1 MEFDHLLA
9 GPGQCLWLY
18 TSCFPEPTFLQSPD
32 SGGPKEH
39 PILHSPEQ
47 PVSVRRRATTG
58 VGQPTSCVRQG
69 DGRGRGLS
77 LMIFNLAV
85 EPLIR
90 RAKAQTNGGFKLYNT
105 CLKVTAYADDIA
117 VVCSSP
123 TDLQYTING
132 LNRTASTLGLLFNVG
147 KCSLLLSLRARP
159 ALQQG
164 FPSTVCR
171 FGHRRGRELPP
182 PAKLSWRIHW
192 HHAG

>member
-1 MEFDHLLA
+1 
-9 GPGQCLWLY
+9 
-18 TSCFPEPTFLQSPD
+18 
-32 SGGPKEH
+32 
-39 PILHSPEQ
+39 
-47 PVSVRRRATTG
+47 
-58 VGQPTSCVRQG
+58 
-69 DGRGRGLS
+69 
-77 LMIFNLAV
+77 MIFNLAV

-171 FGHRRGRELPP
+171 FGHLKREAKKLIFTSPWEPNLPIGQP
-182 PAKLSWRIHW
+182 QTSERS
-192 HHAG
+192 